1 MVGKSNAIDMPR
13 LEDVNCVII
22 QQNEFWKT
30 KITLLYWIPK
40 SPLITI

>member
-1 MVGKSNAIDMPR
+1 MLRKNNAIDMPR
-13 LEDVNCVII
+13 LEDVNCVVI
-22 QQNEFWKT
+22 QQNEGKT